1 MHYIVGTSFRITPN
15 PKNVIRDRRFL
26 PQQNY
31 TLIQILKK
39 EDKVTYVFNGG
50 GQKIT
55 IDFNSCRE
63 GDNFISKL
71 RNENIPNYD
80 AQAVPVVDNVAD

>member
-1 MHYIVGTSFRITPN
+1 MPN
-15 PKNVIRDRRFL
+15 PKNVIRDRRFQ

-39 EDKVTYVFNGG
+39 DNKVTYVFNGG
-50 GQKIT
+50 GQKIS
-55 IDFNSCRE
+55 IDFGSCRE

-80 AQAVPVVDNVAD
+80 AQVNPVVDAIAD